1 MTLALDYL
9 DFDYSEDADG
19 NGSFDALASVNAT
32 QLPQVHTEIAAVLRW
47 AHAAFAD
54 RRGAPEDGGEW
65 DYDLQSRREFSIG
78 ETLSFDARSGSLS
91 VEPGTTTP
99 PRHTLSLSIGGSA
112 DFCEAFRTQFG
123 ID

>member
-9 DFDYSEDADG
+9 DFDYSEEADG
-19 NGSFDALASVNAT
+19 NGSFDALASVGPA
-32 QLPQVHTEIAAVLRW
+32 QLPKVHTEIAAVLRW
-47 AHAAFAD
+47 AHASFVD

-65 DYDLQSRREFSIG
+65 DYDLQSRQEFSLG

-91 VEPGTTTP
+91 VEAGTPTP

-112 DFCEAFRTQFG
+112 DFCDAFRAQFE